1 MVDSLQQNY
10 GSDSPNMT
18 AKVNDDMGAVTLCV
32 RTATGELARTTYVIN
47 VDANL
52 NLEVPTLPAN
62 RLIDDGWI
70 SRDMARRNTRSIIQ
84 ELKGLF
90 SSKIDGEQE
99 IKTE

>member
-1 MVDSLQQNY
+1 MIIHDEAPTHFKDTTKPEWLTLDSLQQNY

-18 AKVNDDMGAVTLCV
+18 AKVNDDMAAVTLCV

-62 RLIDDGWI
+62 RLIDDG
-70 SRDMARRNTRSIIQ
+70 
-84 ELKGLF
+84 
-90 SSKIDGEQE
+90 
-99 IKTE
+99 